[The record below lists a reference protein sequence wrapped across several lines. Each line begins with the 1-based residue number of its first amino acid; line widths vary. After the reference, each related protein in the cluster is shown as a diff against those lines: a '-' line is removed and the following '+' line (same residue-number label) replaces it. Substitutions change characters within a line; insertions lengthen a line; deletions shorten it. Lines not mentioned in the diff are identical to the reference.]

1 MPERQTSSD
10 AQGSKA
16 EGSDVT
22 GSDTQGSPAVEP
34 GETSDGSGGA
44 RSTPDGAPPPPPPP
58 PSTAPTG
65 PPPATDAPDPAAVEA
80 ARAAE
85 PTEVIPRSGAA
96 DEVVG
101 AVPAGAAT
109 GAATM
114 AAGSTEAA
122 STAAATTDVI
132 AREALTPPA
141 PGAEPVPSGPPAD
154 EPPTEQIP
162 AVTPPPRPR
171 RRALLLTGA
180 AVVGLLVLL
189 YAVDLVSSSGS
200 VPRGVT
206 VAGQEIGGLSHDEA
220 EQRVRAVVEPRT
232 TQPVGV
238 AVGDVTSDIDPKTA
252 GLAVDWSGTID
263 RAGSQPLNPITRLR
277 SFFTTREV
285 GVATDVDAAA
295 LDSALQQLAP
305 VVSKQPVEGTVRFEG
320 VTPVPVPPV
329 DGQDLD
335 LDAAKQTLEREW
347 TSGERVHL
355 PVRVLPPTTTQDD
368 VDKAVTD
375 IATPAVSGLVTVVG
389 EKVTGSI
396 SPEVIASALSFRAD
410 PNQGLVPELNREV
423 VEKTLDP
430 QMASSEQ
437 PGRDAT
443 LSFVGGRPV
452 VTPSQDGRGVDY
464 EATLKDLLAVLTKT
478 GDERKI
484 IAVYAAQPAKLTT
497 EQLNGLGISGVIGE
511 FTTGG
516 FAQDSGRNIKRAA
529 EVINGMIVKPGETF
543 SLNGAT
549 EPRDEAHGYT
559 EAGIIS
565 EGHASRGVGGGV
577 SQVATTLYNA
587 AYFAGMTDVTH
598 KPHSFYISR
607 YPPGREAT
615 VFEGAIDMR
624 FKNDGPTGVMIQTA
638 WTPASLTIRIYGTKR
653 YDVTSTTGPRTNPT
667 EPSKV
672 DIPAGQPCSPSQ
684 GAPGF
689 TVTDTRTLR
698 DVKTGAVK
706 TERRSTKYNPSPI
719 VTCGSE

>member
-1 MPERQTSSD
+1 MPERQTSFDAQASD
-10 AQGSKA
+10 AEGSGGQ
-16 EGSDVT
+16 ESDVT
-22 GSDTQGSPAVEP
+22 GSDAEGSSAVEP
-34 GETSDGSGGA
+34 GESGDGSGVTRPTLNDA
-44 RSTPDGAPPPPPPP
+44 APPPQ
-58 PSTAPTG
+58 SA
-65 PPPATDAPDPAAVEA
+65 DAPDPAAVEA
-80 ARAAE
+80 ADSAE
-85 PTEVIPRSGAA
+85 LTEVIPRSGAV
-96 DEVVG
+96 DEVAG
-101 AVPAGAAT
+101 AGPAGSTAGAASR
-109 GAATM
+109 AV
-114 AAGSTEAA
+114 
-122 STAAATTDVI
+122 ATTDVI
-132 AREALTPPA
+132 AREAQTPPA
-141 PGAEPVPSGPPAD
+141 PEAEQAPSGPPAD
-154 EPPTEQIP
+154 DPPTELIP
-162 AVTPPPRPR
+162 AAPPPRRR
-171 RRALLLTGA
+171 RRALLLTAA

-206 VAGQEIGGLSHDEA
+206 VAGQQIGGLTRDEA
-220 EQRVRAVVEPRT
+220 EQRVRTAVEPRT

-238 AVGDVTSDIDPKTA
+238 AVGDVTSEIDPKTA

-285 GVATDVDAAA
+285 GIATDLDDDA

-329 DGQDLD
+329 DGQELD
-335 LDAAKQTLEREW
+335 LDAAKWTIEREW
-347 TSGERVHL
+347 ASGDPVQL

-368 VDKAVTD
+368 VDKAVAD
-375 IATPAVSGLVTVVG
+375 VATPAVSGPVTIVG
-389 EKVTGSI
+389 EKVTGTI

-423 VEKTLDP
+423 VEKALDP
-430 QMASSEQ
+430 QMASSER

-484 IAVYAAQPAKLTT
+484 VAVYTAQPAKLTT
-497 EQLNGLGISGVIGE
+497 EELNGLGISGVIGE
-511 FTTGG
+511 FATGG

-549 EPRDEAHGYT
+549 EPRDGAHGYI

-565 EGHASRGVGGGV
+565 DGHASRGIGGGV

-587 AYFAGMTDVTH
+587 AYFAGMADVTH
-598 KPHSFYISR
+598 KTHSFYISR

-615 VFEGAIDMR
+615 VFEGAIDLK
-624 FKNDGPTGVMIQTA
+624 FKNDGPTGVMIQTV
-638 WTPASLTIRIYGTKR
+638 WTPTSLTIRLYGTKR
-653 YDVTSTTGPRTNPT
+653 YDVTSTTGPRTSPT
-667 EPSKV
+667 EPTKV

-698 DVKTGAVK
+698 DVKSGAVK
-706 TERRSTKYNPSPI
+706 TERRTTKYNPSPI